1 MAITHKQ
8 RAAMAVV
15 ILLGALAGGALL
27 IGKDDHAG
35 DDDHGSHEAH
45 GAQESKGTQ
54 AAKGGQEIQGA
65 GAGKSADARAGRG
78 DASHDKAAAPAGA
91 ASSAASALAPVH
103 VGDAIKLSPAQL
115 TASGVTIA
123 TAGPAPVQDATEFPG
138 EIKFNDDLTAHVVPR
153 VAGVVERVP
162 ASIGQQV
169 RKGDVLAV
177 IASPGV
183 SDMRSELQAAER
195 RLDLAQRLHQREKT
209 LFEEKISAEQDYLQ
223 ATNTLQE
230 TQIAVRN
237 ASQKLAA
244 IGAERGAAGASLGL
258 NQYALRAPFDGI
270 IVEKHISLGEAVA
283 DNATVFTLSD
293 LRSVWAEFVVSAQD
307 LGRVRVGQ
315 QASVG
320 AAAFDATT
328 TGKVSYIGSLLG
340 QQTRTA
346 TARVTLANPDMA
358 WRPGLFVTVRT
369 LAERV
374 TAPVAVESAAIQ
386 TVEDKTSVFVVDGD
400 SLRAR
405 PVQVGRSSATHVEI
419 LSGLQA
425 GERYAAANSFVLK
438 SELGKSSA
446 EHTH

>member
-1 MAITHKQ
+1 MAISNKQ
-8 RAAMAVV
+8 RAAMAAV
-15 ILLGALAGGALL
+15 ILVGVVAGAAMLFSGREASH
-27 IGKDDHAG
+27 DDGH
-35 DDDHGSHEAH
+35 DDHGH
-45 GAQESKGTQ
+45 GEQTTQGGTTQGVTAQ
-54 AAKGGQEIQGA
+54 GGH
-65 GAGKSADARAGRG
+65 G
-78 DASHDKAAAPAGA
+78 DASRGAPGKTP
-91 ASSAASALAPVH
+91 AASAPAVAGQKP
-103 VGDAIKLSPAQL
+103 GAADAHAGEAVKLSPAQL
-115 TASGVTIA
+115 SASGVTIA
-123 TAGPAPVQDATEFPG
+123 TAGPATVQDATEFPG
-138 EIKFNDDLTAHVVPR
+138 EIKFNDDMTAHVVPR
-153 VAGVVERVP
+153 VGGVVERVP

-183 SDMRSELQAAER
+183 SDMRSELQAAQR

-223 ATNTLQE
+223 ATTALQE
-230 TQIAVRN
+230 SQIAVRN
-237 ASQKLAA
+237 ATEKLAA
-244 IGAERGAAGASLGL
+244 IGAQRGGAQL
-258 NQYALRAPFDGI
+258 NQYELRAPFDGV

-315 QASVG
+315 QASIR
-320 AAAFDATT
+320 AAAFEAQA

-358 WRPGLFVTVRT
+358 WRPGLFVTVRA
-369 LAERV
+369 LVDRV
-374 TAPVAVESAAIQ
+374 TAPVAVEVAAIQ
-386 TVEDKTSVFVVDGD
+386 TVEDKPSVFVVDGD
-400 SLRAR
+400 TLRAR
-405 PVQVGRSSATHVEI
+405 PVTVGRSSSTHVEI
-419 LSGLQA
+419 VSGLQA
-425 GERYAAANSFVLK
+425 GERYASGNSFVLK